1 VRISSWLRCRKSAT
15 FLRSVGY
22 NFWLLCDS
30 IHRSLKQQKRAP
42 KLGLKTWCENL
53 NIQADLS
60 VRASGTN
67 VTLQGIFPFMQLQQR
82 VSPPLLVFLAAL
94 LLVPFAYWLAWKAS
108 ALFEVHA
115 NVSAL
120 YFSAGLTVAIALLWG
135 WILLPLVLLAL
146 VLLQRLTFPEFAL
159 ADIYWLGLLR
169 QVAVYGIAGLFLR
182 RFWPVEPFRLSLR
195 LAMRFLLIAFVASLV
210 SAALAIFIPPF
221 DSLPIEVRQ
230 EVFLSF
236 WGGDFAGVMIT
247 VPLIIILR
255 TLTQLRLFPARNFPG
270 VVQRVVSGEL
280 SNLSLVLAAIA
291 VTLFA
296 AGLPAL
302 MSSPVRLEMLTLLPV
317 LIAGLTRGA
326 LAAFATALLVTCILV
341 FAPPLLGWPIQPSVE
356 LQLLIV
362 MNAAVALLAG
372 AAHDDRQHEW
382 QHANFDILTGLANRH
397 RFEDRLT
404 FELARATRSGR
415 TFALMYVD
423 LDGFKAVN
431 DSLGH
436 RVGDRLLTQV
446 AVRLSGGV
454 RATDTVARLGGDEFA
469 IILADIE
476 SGAMIEELG
485 TKLLRSIHRP
495 YELGGDVANVSASIG
510 VAFFPHDGKTPV
522 ALMHAADQAMYAA
535 KTAGKNR
542 LICFSQIPIP
552 IGSTPFMA

>member
-1 VRISSWLRCRKSAT
+1 
-15 FLRSVGY
+15 
-22 NFWLLCDS
+22 
-30 IHRSLKQQKRAP
+30 
-42 KLGLKTWCENL
+42 
-53 NIQADLS
+53 
-60 VRASGTN
+60 
-67 VTLQGIFPFMQLQQR
+67 MQLRQR
-82 VSPPLLVFLAAL
+82 VPPSLLVLMVAL
-94 LLVPFAYWLAWKAS
+94 LLVPSTYWLAWKTS

-135 WILLPLVLLAL
+135 WIFLPLVLLAL
-146 VLLQRLTFPEFAL
+146 VLLQRFTFPEFAL

-182 RFWPVEPFRLSLR
+182 RLWPVDPFRLSLP
-195 LAMRFLLIAFVASLV
+195 LAMRFLLVALVASLV
-210 SAALAIFIPPF
+210 SAALAILIPPF
-221 DSLPIEVRQ
+221 DSLPVNVRQ

-255 TLTQLRLFPARNFPG
+255 ALAQLRFLPLRDFPG
-270 VVQRVVSGEL
+270 VVQKIVPGDPGNLWLVV
-280 SNLSLVLAAIA
+280 AAIA

-302 MSSPVRLEMLTLLPV
+302 MSSPARVDMLTLLPV

-326 LAAFATALLVTCILV
+326 LTAFATALLVTCVLV
-341 FAPPLLGWPIQPSVE
+341 FAPPLLGWPIRPSVE

-372 AAHDDRQHEW
+372 AAHDDKQHEW
-382 QHANFDILTGLANRH
+382 QRANFDMLTNLANRH

-404 FELARATRSGR
+404 YELARATRSGGK
-415 TFALMYVD
+415 FALMYID
-423 LDGFKAVN
+423 LDGFKEVN

-436 RVGDRLLTQV
+436 RVGDLLLTQV
-446 AVRLSGGV
+446 ATRLSGSV

-469 IILADIE
+469 IILAGLEDD
-476 SGAMIEELG
+476 AMIEELG
-485 TKLLRSIHRP
+485 ITLLRSIHSP
-495 YELGGDVANVSASIG
+495 YVLCDDVVKVSASVG
-510 VAFFPHDGKTPV
+510 VSSFPHDGMTPV

-535 KTAGKNR
+535 KAAGKNR
-542 LICFSQIPIP
+542 LVRFAQMSVPMEP
-552 IGSTPFMA
+552 TSLMA